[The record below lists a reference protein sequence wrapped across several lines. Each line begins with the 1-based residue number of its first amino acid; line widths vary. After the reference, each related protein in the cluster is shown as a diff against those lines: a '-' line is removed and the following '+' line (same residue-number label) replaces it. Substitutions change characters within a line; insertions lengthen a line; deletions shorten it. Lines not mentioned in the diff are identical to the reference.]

1 MLRQAEQNFCGVE
14 AQWNLGLDSHLIDAQ
29 LGFLSEG
36 RPHSHLMDAQL
47 GFFVRRSP
55 AQPFDEGSARI
66 FVRASPGQTED
77 SENSEIQ
84 RLERTGRKARKNE
97 GSMSSRCAVE
107 GVCKDLYRPKIHRSL
122 MRRGW
127 SSLWPR
133 EINSREHKMSLPY
146 IRSAYT
152 PWCVRAI
159 RGLLMPP
166 PCRDP
171 CVHDGSRP
179 GSAVADDDGRR

>member
-1 MLRQAEQNFCGVE
+1 ME
-14 AQWNLGLDSHLIDAQ
+14 AQWDLGFDSHLIDAQ

-47 GFFVRRSP
+47 GFVVRRRP

-84 RLERTGRKARKNE
+84 RFERTGRKARKNE

-107 GVCKDLYRPKIHRSL
+107 GAQKIF
-122 MRRGW
+122 
-127 SSLWPR
+127 
-133 EINSREHKMSLPY
+133 
-146 IRSAYT
+146 
-152 PWCVRAI
+152 RA
-159 RGLLMPP
+159 
-166 PCRDP
+166 
-171 CVHDGSRP
+171 
-179 GSAVADDDGRR
+179 